1 MQRYAAKILMQYRP
15 LGPKAGK
22 YRTCEER
29 ITLVTASTP
38 DQALSLAKK
47 SAKATETRIAYADG
61 ESVAIEFVGIL
72 QLIHLGP
79 ECEADQVWYEMKVMK
94 QPMERKRDLVPK
106 RKDLAAFKR

>member
-1 MQRYAAKILMQYRP
+1 MQYRP
-15 LGPKAGK
+15 LRKKAGK

-38 DQALSLAKK
+38 DQALALAKK
-47 SAKATETRIAYADG
+47 SAKATETRIDYADG

-72 QLIHLGP
+72 QLMHLGL
-79 ECEADQVWYEMKVMK
+79 ECEPDQVWYEMKVMK
-94 QPMERKRDLVPK
+94 TPMERKRDLIPE